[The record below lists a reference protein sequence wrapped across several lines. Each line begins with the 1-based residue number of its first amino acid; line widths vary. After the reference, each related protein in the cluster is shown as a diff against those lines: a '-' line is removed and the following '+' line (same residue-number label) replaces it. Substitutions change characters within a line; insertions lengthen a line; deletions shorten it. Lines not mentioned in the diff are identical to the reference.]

1 MPAVRA
7 HADPLDGAGG
17 AVFLWFIGTAVVAVW
32 YVFRDPRF
40 DYRLL
45 IVGALLPE
53 LDGLAGGMRW
63 MHSLSF
69 SVAVLAVV
77 MVASAGRKPRRK
89 LLLGLAIGTF
99 LHLVFDGAWA
109 TTDVFWWPFTGASIG
124 DHSLPSVQ
132 RGWWNVLLEA
142 VGLVIVLWAWRRAG
156 LAGASRRRSAVR
168 TGRLFDNA
176 DLLH

>member
-1 MPAVRA
+1 M
-7 HADPLDGAGG
+7 L
-17 AVFLWFIGTAVVAVW
+17 LWFVGTAVITVW

-53 LDGLAGGMRW
+53 LDALAGGMRW

-69 SVAVLAVV
+69 SVALLAVV
-77 MVASAGRKPRRK
+77 MLVSVGRKPRRK

-109 TTDVFWWPFTGASIG
+109 TTEVFWWPFTGASIG
-124 DHSLPSVQ
+124 DEPLPSVQ
-132 RGWWNVLLEA
+132 RGWWNLPLEA
-142 VGLVIVLWAWRRAG
+142 IGLVILIWVWRRAG
-156 LAGASRRRSAVR
+156 LALPSRRRAVAR
-168 TGRLFDNA
+168 TGRLFDPA
-176 DLLH
+176 L